1 LPLAE
6 PEAGTMEEAVAD
18 VAADVA
24 ADEATDADAPD
35 DLEAFGTLA
44 NVVDGL
50 AADAALLEGMEALW
64 AAGAAEL

>member
-1 LPLAE
+1 MPPEE

-24 ADEATDADAPD
+24 ADEAADADAPD

-44 NVVDGL
+44 KVVDGL
-50 AADAALLEGMEALW
+50 AAVAALLEGMESLW
-64 AAGAAEL
+64 VAGAAEL